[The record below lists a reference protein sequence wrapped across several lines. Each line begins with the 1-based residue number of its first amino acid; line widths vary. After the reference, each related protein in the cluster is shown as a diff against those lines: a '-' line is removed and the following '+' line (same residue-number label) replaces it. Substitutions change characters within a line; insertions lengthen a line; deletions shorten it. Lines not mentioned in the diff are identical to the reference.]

1 MVVEAGLV
9 IEDAKSGQSNATIL
23 QQLVVLVLEK
33 TQNLELI
40 QATYERDM
48 DVMRQKLNDHET
60 TITLL
65 SEQVEELFARLGGRA
80 KTEPSQLVTSL
91 TEVTGTSSQTSEEPI
106 SPGLSSSLQDVFN
119 QLEFL
124 NDKSNKLESI
134 SSFSDEKHS
143 SSLHSLHFNEDDLN
157 REVEAEENTLMK
169 PTPIL
174 VTTLSYDTS
183 TYNDSTNLSDYNE
196 EEIEDIFAEEGL
208 VTKLESTPPMT
219 SPAEETSPP
228 TIKSMKKKG
237 IVTQT
242 LVTKIPIVLQET
254 SSDEDQREEIEK
266 REEIEERK
274 EIEEGIE
281 RDVELELEEEEAAD
295 VFDETSLP
303 KMNEATKENEAA
315 STDFKLQYPWTRSDT
330 FDVIPVAQSSQIA
343 VPVKPKRGV
352 VSPLQSQRHPTE
364 RDDTI
369 TDIAQTDK
377 APLQRF
383 PTENTEQSSDH
394 STFSQVSSNRSS
406 SFDYEVQYIVP
417 QVSEADSSVKTEETE
432 SVIKTI
438 YNDKSSKSTD
448 DETLSK
454 ITKVGGRNFNFE
466 NVEVTVKVSEA
477 SNSENE
483 DDIITPQ

>member
-1 MVVEAGLV
+1 MTAY
-9 IEDAKSGQSNATIL
+9 I
-23 QQLVVLVLEK
+23 
-33 TQNLELI
+33 
-40 QATYERDM
+40 
-48 DVMRQKLNDHET
+48 
-60 TITLL
+60 
-65 SEQVEELFARLGGRA
+65 F
-80 KTEPSQLVTSL
+80 
-91 TEVTGTSSQTSEEPI
+91 
-106 SPGLSSSLQDVFN
+106 F
-119 QLEFL
+119 
-124 NDKSNKLESI
+124 
-134 SSFSDEKHS
+134 
-143 SSLHSLHFNEDDLN
+143 

-196 EEIEDIFAEEGL
+196 EEIEDVFAEEGL

-219 SPAEETSPP
+219 SSPAEETSPP

-254 SSDEDQREEIEK
+254 SSDEDQREEMK
-266 REEIEERK
+266 RREEIEERK
-274 EIEEGIE
+274 EIEEGTE
-281 RDVELELEEEEAAD
+281 RDVELELEAEEAAD
-295 VFDETSLP
+295 VFDESSLP
-303 KMNEATKENEAA
+303 KINEATKDNETA

-369 TDIAQTDK
+369 TDIAQIDK
-377 APLQRF
+377 TPLQRF

-438 YNDKSSKSTD
+438 DNDTSSKSTE

-454 ITKVGGRNFNFE
+454 ITKVGGKNFNFE
-466 NVEVTVKVSEA
+466 NIEVTVKVSEA